1 MVPMDII
8 GHYYAQPLISKKNRV
23 RSKDKTENTKNTS
36 WGEQDMADD
45 ALSAMEARLN
55 EIRMRKLADRRN
67 TPVFRAKQADIS
79 SWIGTVATEQDRG
92 SRSDRAFQT
101 YSRMSKLPQGE

>member
-1 MVPMDII
+1 
-8 GHYYAQPLISKKNRV
+8 
-23 RSKDKTENTKNTS
+23 
-36 WGEQDMADD
+36 
-45 ALSAMEARLN
+45 
-55 EIRMRKLADRRN
+55 
-67 TPVFRAKQADIS
+67 AKQADIS